1 MGEQFKI
8 NKSNKKI
15 TFVVGPTAVGK
26 SNWALNEAI
35 KNNGVILNADSIQIY
50 KYFNIGSAKPP
61 ADEIK
66 LCPHLL
72 FDFVDPLQDFT
83 AGDYQRAALSAIEL
97 VPDSKPTF
105 IVGGSGFYIRALE
118 YGMFDIGV
126 ISAHVKAQIQEWT
139 INKQLFAELKTRDV
153 EAALKIGEA
162 DSYRLGRAL
171 EIVLTLGKTMKQV
184 EVEFRLKSLPLSEK
198 YNVSKI
204 GFIVERTVLRK
215 IIQLRTEKMLSQGLV
230 EEVDQLIKKG
240 FAKSKAM
247 SSVGYKDCQNYLMG
261 QISQSELKDAIITST
276 MQLAKKQMTWFKRD
290 PKIEWREGFYKQT

>member
-1 MGEQFKI
+1 
-8 NKSNKKI
+8 
-15 TFVVGPTAVGK
+15 
-26 SNWALNEAI
+26 
-35 KNNGVILNADSIQIY
+35 
-50 KYFNIGSAKPP
+50 
-61 ADEIK
+61 
-66 LCPHLL
+66 
-72 FDFVDPLQDFT
+72 
-83 AGDYQRAALSAIEL
+83 
-97 VPDSKPTF
+97 
-105 IVGGSGFYIRALE
+105 
-118 YGMFDIGV
+118 

-184 EVEFRLKSLPLSEK
+184 EVEFRLKSIPLSEK

-204 GFIVERTVLRK
+204 GFLVERSVLRK
-215 IIQLRTEKMLSQGLV
+215 IIQQRTEKMLSQGLV

-247 SSVGYKDCQNYLMG
+247 SSVGYKDCQNYLTG